1 MQTRGFMAAPINRT
15 NVLHEIANAVMGFKD
30 LRSQFNNKSPSD
42 QNEVIKRTLSVTS
55 SGGYLG
61 WMLSPL
67 GAWSYPV
74 IGALALSHFSRQD
87 LKQPAQGFSLFHEL
101 DKIADKTW
109 EATQLFLKIADVDEQ
124 RILAAKVV
132 AVATGI
138 GFGGYLAG
146 LSPFY
151 LVAASLPFAL
161 IHFTQFP
168 KLAEQGPKEETISCN
183 QSESQPVQNEQPSPK
198 VEGSKALPI
207 LDADGD
213 YFQDSVELIETE
225 MEVPLEKFSS
235 D

>member
-15 NVLHEIANAVMGFKD
+15 NVFHEIANAVMGFKD

-42 QNEVIKRTLSVTS
+42 QNEVIKKTLAVTS

-87 LKQPAQGFSLFHEL
+87 LKQSAQGFSLFHEL

-109 EATQLFLKIADVDEQ
+109 EATQLFLKITDVDEQ

-132 AVATGI
+132 AVAAAI
-138 GFGGYLAG
+138 GFSGYLAG

-151 LVAASLPFAL
+151 LFAASLPFAL

-168 KLAEQGPKEETISCN
+168 KFAEQRPEEETISRN
-183 QSESQPVQNEQPSPK
+183 QSEAQSEQLSPK
-198 VEGSKALPI
+198 VEEIMEATPTP
-207 LDADGD
+207 DADGD
-213 YFQDSVELIETE
+213 IFEDSVEISE
-225 MEVPLEKFSS
+225 S
-235 D
+235 